1 LVFMSDNSFYNQ
13 LQQGLLTILGN
24 GDNHPHS
31 FYESERLGFILASS
45 IGCIREENQDRTLF
59 FRAYTG
65 GSKAN
70 FVAAVLC
77 DGMGGMIQGGK
88 CASLATSTFV
98 SSLVLDKEPDLLLR
112 LKTSV
117 QKAND
122 AVFKKYHGEG
132 GSTLVAVVCD
142 ESNHWIIASVGDS
155 RIYKAKLGSS
165 LELLTVDD
173 TVERQL
179 DLLGKGL
186 NISSEFGR
194 GLTQFVGIGDSI
206 EVHVQSLNPQPNE
219 MLILTSDG
227 AYNLSKDGK
236 VFNSLVT
243 NAKTSQEL
251 VNRLLSVSEWFG
263 GIDNATIAV
272 IPTFHDFKL
281 QKNENKKGYLEV
293 WSPLCGQNNFFNLS
307 SELTSTTKN
316 SYLGKVEKPKN
327 QSNTRKNKVSSNGIS
342 KIEIIT
348 DDIPK
353 NSQSSFQIDIVEITP

>member
-1 LVFMSDNSFYNQ
+1 MSDNAFYNQ
-13 LQQGLLTILGN
+13 LQQWLLTILEDS
-24 GDNHPHS
+24 DNHPRN
-31 FYESERLGFILASS
+31 FYAFEKLEFILASN
-45 IGCIREENQDRTLF
+45 IGCVREENQDRILF

-65 GSKAN
+65 SSKAN

-88 CASLATSTFV
+88 CASLATSVFV
-98 SSLVLDKEPDLLLR
+98 SSLVLDKEPDLFLR

-117 QKAND
+117 EKAND

-142 ESNHWIIASVGDS
+142 QSNHWIIASVGDS
-155 RIYKAKLGSS
+155 RIYKAKLGCS

-206 EVHVQSLNPQPNE
+206 EVHVQSVNPQPNE
-219 MLILTSDG
+219 ILILTSDG

-236 VFNSLVT
+236 VFNSIVT
-243 NAKTSQEL
+243 NSKTSQEL

-272 IPTFHDFKL
+272 IPTFGDFKL

-327 QSNTRKNKVSSNGIS
+327 QSNTRKNKLSSNGIS
-342 KIEIIT
+342 KIELIT

-353 NSQSSFQIDIVEITP
+353 NGRSSFQIDIVEITP